1 MEGSPVVVL
10 IHGGQVG
17 SWVWDSVR
25 SQLKGP
31 SVAVNLPGHD
41 GSGGSLKGLRVSQC
55 VDAVLREIPS
65 SGRII
70 LVGHSLGGA
79 VALAVASRIS
89 DRIARLVLIAAMVP
103 KPGEPMISSFPFGMR
118 LMSNIVLRLIPE
130 FAELPAV
137 IKNKNLNGMSP
148 AAADLVAAKFSKE
161 SSSLMLDRVDWK
173 LDSRVPVTYVRCMR
187 DRGALSP
194 TYQEQL
200 AARLPGANVI
210 AIDACHY
217 AMIEKP
223 TEVAAVLNSA
233 QEVAEWTS

>member
-1 MEGSPVVVL
+1 MNTSPTVIVL

-25 SQLKGP
+25 TQLKGP
-31 SVAVNLPGHD
+31 SVAVNLPGH
-41 GSGGSLKGLRVSQC
+41 GGNGGSLKGLRVSQC
-55 VDAVLREIPS
+55 VDAVLNEIPS

-103 KPGEPMISSFPFGMR
+103 NPGEPMISSFPFGMR
-118 LMSNIVLRLIPE
+118 LMSNIVLRLMPE
-130 FAELPAV
+130 FAELPAA
-137 IKNKNLNGMSP
+137 IKKNLNGMSP
-148 AAADLVAAKFSKE
+148 AEMEEAAAKFSKE

-173 LDSRVPVTYVRCMR
+173 LDSQVPVTYVRCLR
-187 DRGALSP
+187 DLGALSP
-194 TYQEQL
+194 SHQEQL
-200 AARLPGANVI
+200 AARLPAVDII

-217 AMIEKP
+217 AMLEKP
-223 TEVAAVLNSA
+223 TEVAAVLNSI
-233 QEVAEWTS
+233 V

>member
-1 MEGSPVVVL
+1 MNPSPTVIVL

-17 SWVWDSVR
+17 AWVWDSVR
-25 SQLKGP
+25 SRLKAP
-31 SVAVNLPGHD
+31 SVAVNLPGH
-41 GSGGSLKGLRVSQC
+41 GGKGGNLKGLRVSQC
-55 VDAVLREIPS
+55 VDAVLSEIPS

-103 KPGEPMISSFPFGMR
+103 NPGEPMISSFPFGMR
-118 LMSNIVLRLIPE
+118 LMCNIFLRLMPE
-130 FAELPAV
+130 VAEPPAA
-137 IKNKNLNGMSP
+137 IKKALNGMSP
-148 AAADLVAAKFSKE
+148 AEVEEAAAKFSKE

-173 LDSRVPVTYVRCMR
+173 LDSQVPVTYVRCLR

-194 TYQEQL
+194 SYQEQL
-200 AARLPGANVI
+200 AARLPATDVI

-217 AMIEKP
+217 AMLEKP
-223 TEVAAVLNSA
+223 TEVAAVLNSIV
-233 QEVAEWTS
+233 Q